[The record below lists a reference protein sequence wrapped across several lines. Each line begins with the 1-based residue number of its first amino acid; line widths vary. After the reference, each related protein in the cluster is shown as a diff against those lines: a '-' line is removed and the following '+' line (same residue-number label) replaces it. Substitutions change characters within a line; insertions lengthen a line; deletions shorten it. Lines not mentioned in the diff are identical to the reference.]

1 MYTTVKERKL
11 KLSKMLVVLLYCSI
25 RMEFLE
31 HLEEWKI
38 QAMDRANSVVAA
50 KVDISIC
57 NIVHLHIDVSTT

>member
-1 MYTTVKERKL
+1 MQHAR
-11 KLSKMLVVLLYCSI
+11 LSIFLYCSI

-50 KVDISIC
+50 KVNMWIC
-57 NIVHLHIDVSTT
+57 SIVHLHIDVST

>member
-1 MYTTVKERKL
+1 MTSAGHKFA
-11 KLSKMLVVLLYCSI
+11 VLLLSSI

-50 KVDISIC
+50 KVSGINGC
-57 NIVHLHIDVSTT
+57 

>member
-1 MYTTVKERKL
+1 MV
-11 KLSKMLVVLLYCSI
+11 LSYFSI

-50 KVDISIC
+50 KV
-57 NIVHLHIDVSTT
+57 NVNLQYRE